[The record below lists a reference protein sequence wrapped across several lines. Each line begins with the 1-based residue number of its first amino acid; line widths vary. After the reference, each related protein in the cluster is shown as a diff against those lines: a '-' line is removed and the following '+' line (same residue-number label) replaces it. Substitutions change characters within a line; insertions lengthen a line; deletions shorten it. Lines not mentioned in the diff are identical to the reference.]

1 MSLSWRERLKRA
13 QKRIAEQLGLT
24 QEDIE
29 FIWENIGSFC
39 TLSDERIREVLE
51 GEGRPLTQEEVDKLV
66 DEMPQY
72 QFDELTTDII
82 LEVLENFGYKLKK
95 KSKKKQKQE
104 AGEESETESE
114 SENEEESEEE
124 EEVAEEQKEEVEVET
139 K

>member
-1 MSLSWRERLKRA
+1 LSLSWRERLKRA

-72 QFDELTTDII
+72 QFDELTIDII

-95 KSKKKQKQE
+95 KSKKKQKEE
-104 AGEESETESE
+104 AGEESESE
-114 SENEEESEEE
+114 TENEEETEDG
-124 EEVAEEQKEEVEVET
+124 EEVAEEQTEEQEVVA
-139 K
+139 

>member
-72 QFDELTTDII
+72 QFDEMTTDII

-95 KSKKKQKQE
+95 KSKKKQKE
-104 AGEESETESE
+104 DAEEETESESE
-114 SENEEESEEE
+114 SENEEESADG
-124 EEVAEEQKEEVEVET
+124 EEVAEEQAEEQEVVA

>member
-24 QEDIE
+24 QEDVE

-72 QFDELTTDII
+72 QFDEMTTDII

-95 KSKKKQKQE
+95 KSKKKQKEE

-114 SENEEESEEE
+114 NEEESEQE
-124 EEVAEEQKEEVEVET
+124 EEVAEEQKEEIEVEN

>member
-95 KSKKKQKQE
+95 KSKKKQKEE
-104 AGEESETESE
+104 AEAEEETESE
-114 SENEEESEEE
+114 SENEEESADG
-124 EEVAEEQKEEVEVET
+124 EEVADEQKEEIEVEN

>member
-72 QFDELTTDII
+72 QFDEMTIDII

-95 KSKKKQKQE
+95 KSKKKQKE
-104 AGEESETESE
+104 DAEEETESESE
-114 SENEEESEEE
+114 SENEEETENADGVSEEQ
-124 EEVAEEQKEEVEVET
+124 AEEQEVVA
-139 K
+139 

>member
-72 QFDELTTDII
+72 QFDEMTTDII

-104 AGEESETESE
+104 AGEETESE

-124 EEVAEEQKEEVEVET
+124 QEVTEEQKEEVEVEA

>member
-95 KSKKKQKQE
+95 KSKKKQKEE
-104 AGEESETESE
+104 AEVEEETESE
-114 SENEEESEEE
+114 SEIEEESEEG
-124 EEVAEEQKEEVEVET
+124 EVAEEQKEEIEVEN

>member
-72 QFDELTTDII
+72 QFDEMTTDII

-95 KSKKKQKQE
+95 KSKKKQKE
-104 AGEESETESE
+104 DAEEESETESE
-114 SENEEESEEE
+114 SENEEESADG
-124 EEVAEEQKEEVEVET
+124 EEVAEEQKDEQEVVA
-139 K
+139 

>member
-72 QFDELTTDII
+72 QFDEMTTDII

-95 KSKKKQKQE
+95 KSKKKQKEE

-114 SENEEESEEE
+114 NEEESEQE
-124 EEVAEEQKEEVEVET
+124 EEVAEEQKEEVEVEA

>member
-13 QKRIAEQLGLT
+13 QSRIAERLGLT

-39 TLSDERIREVLE
+39 TLSDERIKEILE
-51 GEGRPLTQEEVDKLV
+51 GEGRPLTQEEIDKLV
-66 DEMPQY
+66 DELPQY
-72 QFDELTTDII
+72 QFDEMTEDII

-95 KSKKKQKQE
+95 KSKKKQKEE
-104 AGEESETESE
+104 AEEETESE
-114 SENEEESEEE
+114 SESEDETEEEQED
-124 EEVAEEQKEEVEVET
+124 AEEQKEEVEVEN

>member
-24 QEDIE
+24 QEDVE

-66 DEMPQY
+66 EEMPQY
-72 QFDELTTDII
+72 QFDEMTIDII

-95 KSKKKQKQE
+95 KSKKKQKDE
-104 AGEESETESE
+104 AEEETESESE
-114 SENEEESEEE
+114 SENEEETEDGET
-124 EEVAEEQKEEVEVET
+124 VAEEHTEEQEVVA
-139 K
+139 

>member
-1 MSLSWRERLKRA
+1 LSLSWRERLKRA

-95 KSKKKQKQE
+95 KSKKKQKEE

-114 SENEEESEEE
+114 NEEESEQE
-124 EEVAEEQKEEVEVET
+124 EEVAEEQKEEVEVEA

>member
-72 QFDELTTDII
+72 QFDELTIDII

-95 KSKKKQKQE
+95 KSKKKQKEE
-104 AGEESETESE
+104 AGEESESE
-114 SENEEESEEE
+114 TENEEETEDG
-124 EEVAEEQKEEVEVET
+124 EEVAEEQTEEQEVVA
-139 K
+139 

>member
-72 QFDELTTDII
+72 QFDEMTIDII

-104 AGEESETESE
+104 AGEETESE
-114 SENEEESEEE
+114 SENEEESEG

>member
-1 MSLSWRERLKRA
+1 LSLSWRERLKRA

-95 KSKKKQKQE
+95 KSKKKQKEE
-104 AGEESETESE
+104 AEAEEETESE
-114 SENEEESEEE
+114 SENEEESADG
-124 EEVAEEQKEEVEVET
+124 EEVADEQKEEIEVEN

>member
-1 MSLSWRERLKRA
+1 LSLSWRERLKRA

-72 QFDELTTDII
+72 QFDELTIDII

-95 KSKKKQKQE
+95 KSKKKQKEE
-104 AGEESETESE
+104 AEAEEETESE
-114 SENEEESEEE
+114 SENEEESADG
-124 EEVAEEQKEEVEVET
+124 EEVAEEQKEEIEVEN

>member
-1 MSLSWRERLKRA
+1 LSLSWRERLKRA

>member
-72 QFDELTTDII
+72 QFDEMTTDII

-104 AGEESETESE
+104 AGEETESE
-114 SENEEESEEE
+114 SENEVESEEE
-124 EEVAEEQKEEVEVET
+124 EEVTEEQKDEQEVVA

>member
-72 QFDELTTDII
+72 QFDEMTTDII

-95 KSKKKQKQE
+95 KSKKKQKE
-104 AGEESETESE
+104 DAEEESE
-114 SENEEESEEE
+114 SESESEEE
-124 EEVAEEQKEEVEVET
+124 TEDGESVAEEQADEQEVVA